1 MITSLYQRDF
11 NFLMN
16 KLYNDDDS
24 KLVDDDATNYMV
36 ADMH

>member
-1 MITSLYQRDF
+1 MITLLYQRDL
-11 NFLMN
+11 NLLMN
-16 KLYNDDDS
+16 KVYNDDES